1 MAKNISLLGADYPD
15 VPAVTLP
22 QTGGGTATFYDVE
35 VTDGDP
41 TLAWGTRS
49 KVGTVQGTDLHVTMP
64 ANPDT
69 WRPVQDNLNSQ
80 STTDALSAN
89 QGKVLKGLVDAKLYS
104 KAITTGAGVT
114 SITIQTDTADAP
126 YLIVWQTGGGIGAAI
141 CARTGKV
148 ILNLSS
154 VYTITSMITSGN
166 NMTLS
171 ATGFA
176 SARIW
181 VASGNPIHSLTAA

>member
-64 ANPDT
+64 ANPA
-69 WRPVQDNLNSQ
+69 PGVIDNLTSS
-80 STTDALSAN
+80 STTNALAAKQGNTLRNMIHGTMHRSDMKAVTPSAN
-89 QGKVLKGLVDAKLYS
+89 GNVNLDIGPDDYVVSVQCIS
-104 KAITTGAGVT
+104 
-114 SITIQTDTADAP
+114 TDDVVCTP
-126 YLIVWQTGGGIGAAI
+126 F
-141 CARTGKV
+141 
-148 ILNLSS
+148 LSS
-154 VYTITSMITSGN
+154 THAKWWCELRWATGTHAPITSGN
-166 NMTLS
+166 FNLYVIYYTWDS
-171 ATGFA
+171 
-176 SARIW
+176 SY
-181 VASGNPIHSLTAA
+181 